1 MLRCFLL
8 NSRHGPVLLDKETT
22 HERVFQRHQRHLASC
37 RRLDLSCVRVPVNQL
52 VGATLYV
59 TDTYVWRLFGSRRFC
74 ARDGNETLFAG
85 SVENHGDA
93 MDADLG
99 GDALSG

>member
-1 MLRCFLL
+1 MSL
-8 NSRHGPVLLDKETT
+8 
-22 HERVFQRHQRHLASC
+22 
-37 RRLDLSCVRVPVNQL
+37 
-52 VGATLYV
+52 TLTCGDSSV
-59 TDTYVWRLFGSRRFC
+59 IRRFC

-99 GDALSG
+99 GDALSGSGRKDEG